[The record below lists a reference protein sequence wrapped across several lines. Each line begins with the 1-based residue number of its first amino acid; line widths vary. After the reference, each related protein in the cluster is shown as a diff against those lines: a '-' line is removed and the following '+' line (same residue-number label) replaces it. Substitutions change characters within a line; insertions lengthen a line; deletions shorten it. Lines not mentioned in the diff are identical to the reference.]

1 MADIEYRE
9 TKPDVAHYMAL
20 FETTGW
26 NAVYQACQDDLDQA
40 LNNSW
45 YVIAAYQGNDLVGI
59 GRVVSDGVLYAMIY
73 DIIVKPSHQG
83 RGIGTSILN
92 KLIWKCKSAGV
103 REIQLFSAKGK
114 AQFYRK
120 RGFADRPAD
129 APGMQLMKDHIGE
142 QGAPEGT
149 GRPRC

>member
-1 MADIEYRE
+1 M
-9 TKPDVAHYMAL
+9 PDAGPYLAL

-26 NAVYQACQDDLDQA
+26 NAVYQTDIDDLIRA

-45 YVIAAYQGNDLVGI
+45 YVVTAYQNGELVGS

-73 DIIVKPSHQG
+73 DMIVNPSHQG
-83 RGIGTSILN
+83 QGIGTAILD
-92 KLIWKCKSAGV
+92 KLILKCRTAGL

-120 RGFADRPAD
+120 RGFVERPAD
-129 APGMQLMKDHIGE
+129 APGMKLHS
-142 QGAPEGT
+142 
-149 GRPRC
+149 